1 MPAAVVWPV
10 VGGPLLGSGDET
22 RQGVQQLYSQAQ
34 VTAEDV
40 AEVIT
45 FVLNRPRHLAINEVL
60 LRPAGQ
66 L

>member
-1 MPAAVVWPV
+1 
-10 VGGPLLGSGDET
+10 
-22 RQGVQQLYSQAQ
+22 
-34 VTAEDV
+34 VTAEEV

-66 L
+66 V